1 LGDSVSTAA
10 PSAPAESASGA
21 SPSDAVVDTTPVVAD
36 DPEYE
41 IDQGVKLKRSEL
53 RELHTKRKELD
64 RGAYEKMQAAAKER
78 KEAAALKADAQSIL
92 DSLGKDYKAALR
104 KAGHDPIKIAEQI
117 LTEALAEHSLS
128 PAEKEARALREENE
142 RYKAEQAQREEQ
154 EKQAKANAEVTRWE
168 QALDRKF
175 SSAIQATG
183 LPKTARV
190 VARMAEKAE
199 AYWSSGVEA
208 SVEDI
213 AAEVKSD
220 LIAER
225 REMIQSAKDDHERE
239 SFFDDSELEI
249 ARKAALR
256 RAQGTPQKPQSAP
269 KASAP
274 SKPKNGLTRAELEA
288 RINKRIGA

>member
-1 LGDSVSTAA
+1 LGDVVSTAA
-10 PSAPAESASGA
+10 PSGPAESASSA
-21 SPSDAVVDTTPVVAD
+21 SSSDAEVLATPVAAD

-53 RELHTKRKELD
+53 RDLHTKRKELD
-64 RGAYEKMQAAAKER
+64 RGAYEKMQGAAREK
-78 KEAAALKADAQSIL
+78 KEAQALKADAQSIL

-104 KAGHDPIKIAEQI
+104 KAGHDPIKVAEQI
-117 LTEALAEHSLS
+117 LQEALSEYQMS
-128 PAEKEARALREENE
+128 PAEKEARDLKAENDL
-142 RYKAEQAQREEQ
+142 YKAEKAEREQQ
-154 EKQAKANAEVTRWE
+154 EKQNKDAAEVTRWE

-175 SSAIQATG
+175 TSAIQATG

-208 SVEDI
+208 SVEEI

-225 REMIQSAKDDHERE
+225 RELIQSAKDDHERE
-239 SFFDDSELEI
+239 SFFDEAELEI

-256 RAQGTPQKPQSAP
+256 KAQGSPQKPQIQQRAP
-269 KASAP
+269 AQ

-288 RINKRIGA
+288 RINKRMGA